1 MNIRNMYNEQNKRI
15 VIKAE
20 EQRSAKNGRFED
32 LPTNYG
38 ELHPIVKISILDTI
52 INSATAVFGPYGGIY
67 GELKAAN
74 MTGGQEITEGGYEK
88 SKDGH
93 SFFNGLE
100 LGSKYAQTIMKSI
113 QQMTKYVAGYE
124 GDTSRDGTTS
134 VAIVGCQAAKQLL
147 INTMDKVQVPSTI
160 QNMIF
165 DIALNEGTKLIE
177 EYKVPVYDKNTLK
190 YLDRGFN
197 RAINAIRTTVDGNML
212 FIKPFEDLM
221 REAEEKGYDLL
232 NCYLASPNNV
242 DGIAKLELNVNAGIR
257 FRATDLDPK
266 TAGGFYNH
274 QSYTFVL
281 DGYISPEHRDVYVY
295 HLKNWLKHICS
306 LKDQQGLLF
315 EAGRYNVPLII
326 VTRTP
331 DYLESVYKHISEE
344 GVEVTCNGRKHVI
357 KPKFMI
363 GNNTESF
370 KVYFDDMLDVFS
382 ETRIDLNKMNRYIR
396 ATKKTSDAID
406 ETLGMAKPVKQDEVN
421 LTSLF
426 PRISAD
432 ANGTRFT
439 ISVPYSDDEY
449 DEGIPDGVEQKAKFD
464 KLNTYEFT
472 PANIMLIS
480 NYDGQS
486 LSLVPPNDV
495 LGERANAK
503 RESLLKMKSS
513 MSDLAIT
520 DNSLDER
527 LAFFSSMTIKP
538 IIHARSKDEYYQMFS
553 IYEDALGVF
562 QSIHKHG
569 VMPGGNT
576 FMIKFGRLFKENT
589 MNRLR
594 DLIINH
600 SVVAKDKSDRY
611 MEFATDVVESLLQ
624 AYSFTY
630 YLLVGDAEID
640 KVETELINRAEDE
653 KSSDI
658 LTTYNIVT
666 GYWDDSVVEASRTTA
681 DVFASAITMMK
692 DMLQL
697 KRVKLFT
704 ENGEH
709 TQVNLAN
716 KELTLSK
723 MYEKYSK

>member
-1 MNIRNMYNEQNKRI
+1 MCIRKCYSAQNRRI
-15 VIKAE
+15 VEKAE
-20 EQRSAKNGRFED
+20 EQRVNKTSRFED

-38 ELHPIVKISILDTI
+38 ELHPIVKINILDTI

-67 GELKAAN
+67 GELKAAT
-74 MTGGQEITEGGYEK
+74 MTGGQEISEGGYEK

-134 VAIVGCQAAKQLL
+134 VALVGCQSAKQLL
-147 INTMDKVQVPSTI
+147 VNRFDKVQIPSTI

-165 DIALNEGTKLIE
+165 DIVLNEGTKLIE
-177 EYKVPVYDKNTLK
+177 EYKVPVYDKNSLK

-197 RAINAIRTTVDGNML
+197 RALNAIRTTVDGNML
-212 FIKPFEDLM
+212 FIKPFEELM
-221 REAEEKGYDLL
+221 KEAEEKGYDLL
-232 NCYLASPNNV
+232 NCYLASPNKV
-242 DGIAKLELNVNAGIR
+242 DGIAKLELNINAGIR

-315 EAGRYNVPLII
+315 ESGRYDVPLII

-331 DYLESVYKHISEE
+331 EYLESVYKHISEE
-344 GVEVTCNGRKHVI
+344 GVEVTCNGRKHTI

-396 ATKKTSDAID
+396 ATKKTSDMID
-406 ETLGMAKPVKQDEVN
+406 GELGMAKPVKQDEVN

-432 ANGTRFT
+432 TNGTRFS

-449 DEGIPDGVEQKAKFD
+449 DEGIPDEVEQKAKFN
-464 KLNTYEFT
+464 KLDTYEFS

-495 LGERANAK
+495 LGERANTK

-576 FMIKFGRLFKENT
+576 FMIKCGKLFEQNTIERLNDILVNQST
-589 MNRLR
+589 
-594 DLIINH
+594 
-600 SVVAKDKSDRY
+600 VAEYKTSNY
-611 MEFATDVVESLLQ
+611 MEFARDVITSLLQ

-630 YLLVGDAEID
+630 YLLVGDDEID
-640 KVETELINRAEDE
+640 KVEKELYDRYL
-653 KSSDI
+653 SDI
-658 LTTYNIVT
+658 LKTYNIVT

-681 DVFASAITMMK
+681 DVFASSVTMMK

-704 ENGEH
+704 DSGEH

-716 KELTLSK
+716 KELMLAK
-723 MYEKYSK
+723 MYEKYNKGGN